1 MGLIQA
7 LDDGVLE
14 RSIQSGHVDLLLVGV
29 IAGPE
34 EVSGH
39 PVHCQAVSVREVWW
53 SDTPTRKILTSFTD
67 S

>member
-34 EVSGH
+34 EVSRH
-39 PVHCQAVSVREVWW
+39 PVHRQAMSVREVWVV
-53 SDTPTRKILTSFTD
+53 TQQRGRF
-67 S
+67 